1 MGKCI
6 FLAPAFVF
14 TLSACMKKIFL
25 VVFFF
30 AMALS
35 CPAQFTSA
43 EDSLEALLPR
53 LRGKPLADVFNAIAE
68 ENIHSDLDKLDRYA
82 DWADSLSNNL
92 HYPEGTLLA
101 QINKGFGLYWR
112 GRLAEAHAA
121 FQKQYPKAL
130 ALQFNKGIHM
140 SLNGL
145 FITSLRMGKV
155 KEPDNYIQWG
165 LQHAGKI
172 SDPVEKVF
180 YTIQWNDDRAVYYSN
195 LHEFSRARQLMNDNL
210 AYARR
215 HRAGAFSLGTC
226 LLSLGRLDDLERRT
240 TPAID
245 HLERAMAQFKIA
257 RSRHFYMACQ
267 FYLASVY
274 VLDGHAEKAIQIYER
289 LIADTE
295 KRGYKIGMA
304 NAYIDLANVYVT
316 QGKFA
321 KAITLQ
327 MKAIQLFQEL
337 NRTTMLMS
345 TWEALGK
352 TYMKLGNYSQAISH
366 FRQAIA
372 VSKNYNPADAY
383 AVLSELYILLS
394 QTSLQLNDP
403 KEAGRYARMALA
415 LPLENKTITLAA
427 PSLNNMARVYLWSQM
442 PDSAAAILDTLS
454 HHLDKFESAQ
464 EQAIYYNSV
473 GEWQRQR
480 NHHAQSLNAFE
491 KALALSKA
499 AHYTDDEMTALKGLY
514 EEHKE
519 MGHPDVALAYL
530 KNYHVLK
537 DSLYSMATANE
548 IIDVII
554 QHQTAEKDKEHAIL
568 VNNELLQKA
577 DLRTRSITLIM
588 VSVVLLFVFLLALV
602 LVRANKINRKNNQ
615 VLHDKNQEIAAQN
628 EEITSQNEEIE
639 SQHNRL
645 KQSLHDLKY
654 TQAMLIHSEKMA
666 SLGQLTAGVA
676 HEINNPVN
684 FISNGVEGLI
694 QQTGILIAVWQQYE
708 NTAPQLPPE
717 KRAMITA
724 LKTKLGFDDT
734 LGDIQDLTKLIK
746 TGVERTTHIVKSL
759 RTFSHEGQTAFSPV
773 NLNEQLE
780 ATLIMTQSEVKGR
793 IDVVRAY
800 DPQLPLVECNIGEI
814 NQVFM
819 NTIMN
824 AIQAIREKGTI
835 TVTTQPLAAERK
847 VRVEIADTGPGIPSE
862 LKHLIFDPFF
872 TTKGVG
878 KGTGLGLAISAT
890 IIENHHGQITVESE
904 EGHGARFIILLPITQ
919 PGNVTRL
926 APDVE

>member
-6 FLAPAFVF
+6 FLVLAFV
-14 TLSACMKKIFL
+14 L
-25 VVFFF
+25 
-30 AMALS
+30 ALS
-35 CPAQFTSA
+35 DCRAQFASV
-43 EDSLEALLPR
+43 EDSLETLLPR
-53 LRGKPLADVFNAIAE
+53 LRGRRLADAVNAIAE

-82 DWADSLSNNL
+82 DWADSLSNDI
-92 HYPEGTLLA
+92 HYPEGSLLA
-101 QINKGFGLYWR
+101 QVIKGFGLYWR
-112 GRLAEAHAA
+112 GRLADANAVFQEA
-121 FQKQYPKAL
+121 YPKAL
-130 ALQFNKGIHM
+130 ALQFTKGIHM

-165 LQHAGKI
+165 LQHAGRI
-172 SDPVEKVF
+172 SDPIEKIF
-180 YTIQWNDDRAVYYSN
+180 YTIQWNDDRATYYSN

-215 HRAGAFSLGTC
+215 YHAGAFSLGTC
-226 LLSLGRLDDLERRT
+226 LLSLGRLNDLKRHT
-240 TPAID
+240 IPAID
-245 HLERAMAQFKIA
+245 HLERAMEQFKIA

-274 VLDGHAEKAIQIYER
+274 VLDGQMEKAIQIYEG

-304 NAYIDLANVYVT
+304 NAYIDLADLYVN

-337 NRTTMLMS
+337 NRVTMLMS

-352 TYMKLGNYSQAISH
+352 TYMKLGNYPQAIFY
-366 FRQAIA
+366 FRQAID
-372 VSKNYNPADAY
+372 VSKNNNPTEAY

-403 KEAGRYARMALA
+403 TEAGRYARMALA
-415 LPLENKTITLAA
+415 LPLENKTITLSA

-442 PDSAAAILDTLS
+442 PDSAAVILDTLS
-454 HHLDKFESAQ
+454 RHLDKFESVQ
-464 EQAIYYNSV
+464 EQAIYYNSL
-473 GEWQRQR
+473 GELQRQR
-480 NHHAQSLNAFE
+480 QHHTQSLNAFE
-491 KALALSKA
+491 KALALSQA
-499 AHYTDDEMTALKGLY
+499 THYADNEMTALKGLY
-514 EEHKE
+514 EEHKA
-519 MGHPDVALAYL
+519 MRHSDVALSYL
-530 KNYHVLK
+530 KTYHAMK
-537 DSLYSMATANE
+537 DSIYSMATSNE
-548 IIDVII
+548 ITDVII

-615 VLHDKNQEIAAQN
+615 VLHDKNQEIAVQN

-639 SQHNRL
+639 LQHNRL

-654 TQAMLIHSEKMA
+654 TQTMLIHSEKMA

-694 QQTGILIAVWQQYE
+694 QQTEILISVLQQYE
-708 NTAPQLPPE
+708 AAAPQLPPE
-717 KRAMITA
+717 KRALIAA
-724 LKTKLGFDDT
+724 LKKKLGFDDT

-746 TGVERTTHIVKSL
+746 TGVDRTTHIVKSL
-759 RTFSHEGQTAFSPV
+759 RTFSHEGQKAFSKM

-793 IDVVRAY
+793 IDVVRDY

-819 NTIMN
+819 NMIMN

-835 TVTTQPLAAERK
+835 TVTTKQLTTERN

-872 TTKGVG
+872 TTKEVG

-890 IIENHHGQITVESE
+890 IVEKHHGQITVESE
-904 EGHGARFIILLPITQ
+904 KGQGARFIIVLPITQ
-919 PGNVTRL
+919 PATVTRL

>member
-1 MGKCI
+1 MKRI
-6 FLAPAFVF
+6 FL
-14 TLSACMKKIFL
+14 I
-25 VVFFF
+25 VVFS
-30 AMALS
+30 AISLS
-35 CPAQFTSA
+35 CLAQFMSA
-43 EDSLEALLPR
+43 EDSLEAMLPR
-53 LRGKPLADVFNAIAE
+53 LRGKPLADAFNAIAE

-82 DWADSLSNNL
+82 DWADSLSTNI
-92 HYPEGTLLA
+92 HYPEGSLLA
-101 QINKGFGLYWR
+101 QIIKGFGLYWR
-112 GRLAEAHAA
+112 GRLVDANAV
-121 FQKQYPKAL
+121 FQKHYPKAL
-130 ALQFNKGIHM
+130 ALQFTKGVHM

-165 LQHAGKI
+165 LQQAGRI
-172 SDPVEKVF
+172 SDPVEKIF

-215 HRAGAFSLGTC
+215 HHASAFSLGIC
-226 LLSLGRLDDLERRT
+226 LLSLGRLDELEHRT
-240 TPAID
+240 MPAID
-245 HLERAMAQFKIA
+245 HLERAMVQFKIA

-274 VLDGHAEKAIQIYER
+274 VLDGHAEKAIQIYED
-289 LIADTE
+289 LMADAE

-304 NAYIDLANVYVT
+304 NAYIDLAGLYVN

-337 NRTTMLMS
+337 NRITMLMS

-352 TYMKLGNYSQAISH
+352 TYMKLGNYPQAISY
-366 FRQAIA
+366 FRKAID
-372 VSKNYNPADAY
+372 VSKDNNPMESY

-394 QTSLQLNDP
+394 QTSLQLNDR
-403 KEAGRYARMALA
+403 KEAAQYARMALA
-415 LPLENKTITLAA
+415 LPLENKTVTLSA

-442 PDSAAAILDTLS
+442 PDSAAVILDTLS
-454 HHLDKFESAQ
+454 RHLDKFESAQ
-464 EQAIYYNSV
+464 EQAIYYNSL
-473 GEWQRQR
+473 GELQRQQQR
-480 NHHAQSLNAFE
+480 HAQSLNAFG
-491 KALALSKA
+491 KALALSQA
-499 AHYTDDEMTALKGLY
+499 AHYADDEMTALKGLY
-514 EEHKE
+514 EEHQE
-519 MGHPDVALAYL
+519 VGHPDVALNYL
-530 KNYHVLK
+530 KRYHAMK
-537 DSLYSMATANE
+537 DSMYSMATSNE
-548 IIDVII
+548 ITDIII
-554 QHQTAEKDKEHAIL
+554 QHQTAEKDKEHALL

-577 DLRTRSITLIM
+577 DLRTQSITLIM
-588 VSVVLLFVFLLALV
+588 VSVVLLVVLLLALV

-615 VLHDKNQEIAAQN
+615 VLHDKNQEIALQN

-645 KQSLHDLKY
+645 KQSVHELKY

-694 QQTGILIAVWQQYE
+694 QQTEILISVLQQYE

-717 KRAMITA
+717 KRALITA
-724 LKTKLGFDDT
+724 LKKKLAFDDT

-759 RTFSHEGQTAFSPV
+759 RTFSHEGQKAFSLV

-780 ATLIMTQSEVKGR
+780 ATLTMTQSEVKGR
-793 IDVVRAY
+793 IDVVRTY
-800 DPQLPLVECNIGEI
+800 DPYLPWVECNIGEI

-819 NTIMN
+819 NMIIN

-835 TVTTQPLAAERK
+835 TVTTQQLASERK
-847 VRVEIADTGPGIPSE
+847 VKVEIADTGPGIPNDV
-862 LKHLIFDPFF
+862 KHLIFDPFF
-872 TTKGVG
+872 TTKEVG

-890 IIENHHGQITVESE
+890 IVEKHHGQITVESE
-904 EGHGARFIILLPITQ
+904 PGQGARFIIVLPIAQ
-919 PGNVTRL
+919 PATVMRL
-926 APDVE
+926 ATEGE

>member
-1 MGKCI
+1 
-6 FLAPAFVF
+6 
-14 TLSACMKKIFL
+14 MKGIFL
-25 VVFFF
+25 VAFFF
-30 AMALS
+30 AMVLS
-35 CPAQFTSA
+35 CPAQFVSV
-43 EDSLEALLPR
+43 EDSLEALVPR
-53 LRGKPLADVFNAIAE
+53 LRGRPLADAFNAIAE

-82 DWADSLSNNL
+82 GRADSLSNNI
-92 HYPEGTLLA
+92 HYPEGALLA
-101 QINKGFGLYWR
+101 QIIKGFGLYWR
-112 GRLAEAHAA
+112 GHLAEANAA
-121 FQKQYPKAL
+121 FQKQYPTAL
-130 ALQFNKGIHM
+130 VLQFSKGIHM

-165 LQHAGKI
+165 LQHAAKI
-172 SDPVEKVF
+172 SDPAEKVF
-180 YTIQWNDDRAVYYSN
+180 YIIQWNDDRAEYYSH
-195 LHEFSRARQLMNDNL
+195 LHEFSKARQLMNDNL
-210 AYARR
+210 ASARR
-215 HRAGAFSLGTC
+215 HRAGAFSQGIC
-226 LLSLGRLDDLERRT
+226 LLSLGRLDELERRT
-240 TPAID
+240 IPAID
-245 HLERAMAQFKIA
+245 HLERAMLQFKIA

-274 VLDGHAEKAIQIYER
+274 VLDGHAEKAIQIYEG

-295 KRGYKIGMA
+295 KRSYKIGMA
-304 NAYIDLANVYVT
+304 NAYIDLAGLYVA

-337 NRTTMLMS
+337 NRVTMLMS

-352 TYMKLGNYSQAISH
+352 TYMKLGNYPQAISY
-366 FRQAIA
+366 FRQAIDA
-372 VSKNYNPADAY
+372 SKNNNPTEAY

-394 QTSLQLNDP
+394 QTSLQLNDQ

-415 LPLENKTITLAA
+415 LPLENKTITLST
-427 PSLNNMARVYLWSQM
+427 PPLNNMARVYLWSQM
-442 PDSAAAILDTLS
+442 PDSAAVILDTLS
-454 HHLDKFESAQ
+454 RHLGQFESTQ

-480 NHHAQSLNAFE
+480 KHHAQSLNAFE
-491 KALALSKA
+491 KALALSKVL
-499 AHYTDDEMTALKGLY
+499 HYADDEMIALKGLY
-514 EEHKE
+514 EEHKA
-519 MGHPDVALAYL
+519 MGHPDVALDYL
-530 KNYHVLK
+530 KTYHAMK
-537 DSLYSMATANE
+537 DSMYSMATSNE
-548 IIDVII
+548 ITDVII

-588 VSVVLLFVFLLALV
+588 VSVVLLFVFLLGLV

-615 VLHDKNQEIAAQN
+615 VLHDKNQEIAVQNEEIMAQN
-628 EEITSQNEEIE
+628 EEIEL
-639 SQHNRL
+639 QHNRL

-694 QQTGILIAVWQQYE
+694 QQTEILVSVLQHYE
-708 NTAPQLPPE
+708 NAAPQLPPE
-717 KRAMITA
+717 KRALITA

-759 RTFSHEGQTAFSPV
+759 RTFSHEGQKAFSLV

-793 IDVVRAY
+793 IEVVRAY

-835 TVTTQPLAAERK
+835 TVTTQQLAGGRK

-872 TTKGVG
+872 TTKEVG

-890 IIENHHGQITVESE
+890 IVEKHQGQITVESE
-904 EGHGARFIILLPITQ
+904 EGQGARFIIVLPTIQSPT
-919 PGNVTRL
+919 VTRL

>member
-1 MGKCI
+1 
-6 FLAPAFVF
+6 
-14 TLSACMKKIFL
+14 MKRIFL

-30 AMALS
+30 AIALS
-35 CPAQFTSA
+35 SPAQFMSV
-43 EDSLEALLPR
+43 EDSLEAVVPR
-53 LRGKPLADVFNAIAE
+53 LRGRPLADAFNAIAE
-68 ENIHSDLDKLDRYA
+68 ENIHSDLDKLDRFA
-82 DWADSLSNNL
+82 DRADSVSNNI
-92 HYPEGTLLA
+92 HYPEGVLLA
-101 QINKGFGLYWR
+101 QIIKGFGLYWR
-112 GRLAEAHAA
+112 GRLAEANAA

-130 ALQFNKGIHM
+130 ALQFTKGIHM

-155 KEPDNYIQWG
+155 KEPGNYIQWG
-165 LQHAGKI
+165 LQHASKN

-180 YTIQWNDDRAVYYSN
+180 YTIQWNDDRAIYYSQ

-215 HRAGAFSLGTC
+215 YHAGAFSLGTC
-226 LLSLGRLDDLERRT
+226 LLSLGRLNELERHT
-240 TPAID
+240 APAID
-245 HLERAMAQFKIA
+245 QLEQAMVQFKIA

-274 VLDGHAEKAIQIYER
+274 VLDGHAEKAVQLYEG

-304 NAYIDLANVYVT
+304 NAYIDLAELYVA

-327 MKAIQLFQEL
+327 MNAIQLFEEL
-337 NRTTMLMS
+337 NRVTMLMS
-345 TWEALGK
+345 AWEALGK
-352 TYMKLGNYSQAISH
+352 TYMKLGNYPQAISY
-366 FRQAIA
+366 FRRAID
-372 VSKNYNPADAY
+372 VSRNNNPKEAY

-403 KEAGRYARMALA
+403 EEAGRYARMALA
-415 LPLENKTITLAA
+415 LPLENKTITLSA
-427 PSLNNMARVYLWSQM
+427 PSLNNMARVYLWSHL
-442 PDSAAAILDTLS
+442 PDSAAMILDTLS
-454 HHLDKFESAQ
+454 RHLDQFESAQ

-480 NHHAQSLNAFE
+480 KHHTQSLNAFG
-491 KALALSKA
+491 KALAISKTT
-499 AHYTDDEMTALKGLY
+499 HYVDDEMTALKGLY
-514 EEHKE
+514 EEHKA
-519 MGHPDVALAYL
+519 MGHPDVALDYL
-530 KNYHVLK
+530 KTYHVRK
-537 DSLYSMATANE
+537 DSLYSIATSNE
-548 IIDVII
+548 ITDVII

-602 LVRANKINRKNNQ
+602 LVRANKVNRKNNQ
-615 VLHDKNQEIAAQN
+615 VLYGKNQEIAAQN
-628 EEITSQNEEIE
+628 EEIMSQNEEIE
-639 SQHNRL
+639 SQHNQL

-694 QQTGILIAVWQQYE
+694 QQTKILVTVLQRYE
-708 NTAPQLPPE
+708 NAASHLPPE
-717 KRAMITA
+717 KRTLITA
-724 LKTKLGFDDT
+724 LKEKLGFDDT
-734 LGDIQDLTKLIK
+734 LHDIQDLTKLIR

-759 RTFSHEGQTAFSPV
+759 RTFSHEGQKAFSQV
-773 NLNEQLE
+773 NLNEQLD

-793 IDVVRAY
+793 IEVVRVY

-819 NTIMN
+819 NMIMN

-835 TVTTQPLAAERK
+835 TVTTQQLPAERK

-862 LKHLIFDPFF
+862 LRHLIFDPFF
-872 TTKGVG
+872 TTKEVG

-890 IIENHHGQITVESE
+890 IVEKHQGTITVESE
-904 EGHGARFIILLPITQ
+904 EGQGARFIIVLPTTQ
-919 PGNVTRL
+919 PATVTRL
-926 APDVE
+926 APDAE